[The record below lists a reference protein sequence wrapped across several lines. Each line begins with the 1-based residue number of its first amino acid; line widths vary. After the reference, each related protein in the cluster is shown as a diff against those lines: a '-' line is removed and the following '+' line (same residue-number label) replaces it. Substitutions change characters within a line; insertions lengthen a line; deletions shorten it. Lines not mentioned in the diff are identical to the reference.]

1 MTGLTEWWDSGST
14 IEVDG
19 HAIFTR
25 VEGSG
30 PTVVF
35 LHGFPTSSHDWAGVI
50 IRLRDHYR
58 CVTFDYLGYGASEK
72 PTDADYSALIQT
84 DRALAILAALGVTE
98 ADVVAHD
105 LGGILLQDMLHRQL
119 AGRLELGLR
128 QAIFMNSSVYAELYR
143 PTPTQLALADPVQ
156 GPIISRSLSRA
167 TLEAA
172 MATLFPSRRLAASE
186 LDDMWDAIRRA
197 DGQLLWPRHLVY
209 MAERSRLSPQ
219 WEAALS
225 QTGVK
230 LGFVYGAA
238 DPISG
243 SAILER
249 ASAKLPHARVTALA
263 GLGHYPQLER
273 PDEVADALTKLLG

>member
-1 MTGLTEWWDSGST
+1 MTRLAEWWSGGST

-19 HAIFTR
+19 HAIFTQ

-50 IRLRDHYR
+50 ASLRDCYR

-72 PTDADYSALIQT
+72 PTDADYSALLQT
-84 DRALAILAALGVTE
+84 DRALAILASLGVTE

-105 LGGILLQDMLHRQL
+105 LGGILLQDILHRQFG
-119 AGRLELGLR
+119 GRLELGLR
-128 QAIFMNSSVYAELYR
+128 QAIFMNSSVYAGLYR
-143 PTPTQLALADPVQ
+143 PSPAQLALADPVQ
-156 GPIISRSLSRA
+156 GPMIAQSISRT
-167 TLEAA
+167 TLEDA
-172 MATLFPSRRLAASE
+172 MAPLFPSRQLAAPE

-197 DGQLLWPRHLVY
+197 NGQLLWPQHLVY
-209 MAERSRLSPQ
+209 MAERSRLSRQ
-219 WEAALS
+219 WEATLS
-225 QTGVK
+225 RTSIK

-243 SAILER
+243 GAIIER
-249 ASAKLPHARVTALA
+249 ASAELPNARVTALA
-263 GLGHYPQLER
+263 DLGHFPQLER
-273 PDEVADALTKLLG
+273 PDEVADALAELLG

>member
-1 MTGLTEWWDSGST
+1 MTRLAEWWDGGST
-14 IEVDG
+14 VEVDG

-30 PTVVF
+30 RAVVF

-50 IRLRDHYR
+50 ARLRDRYR

-72 PTDADYSALIQT
+72 PGNADYSALIQT
-84 DRALAILAALGVTE
+84 DRALAILATLGVTE
-98 ADVVAHD
+98 ADIVAHD

-119 AGRLELGLR
+119 ESRQELGPR

-143 PTPTQLALADPVQ
+143 PSPTQLALADPVQ
-156 GPIISRSLSRA
+156 GPIIARSLSRA
-167 TLEAA
+167 TFEGA
-172 MATLFPSRRLAASE
+172 MAPLFPSRRLAASE
-186 LDDMWDAIRRA
+186 LDDMWDAIRRE
-197 DGQLLWPRHLVY
+197 DGQLLWPQHLVY

-225 QTGVK
+225 QTSVK

-249 ASAKLPHARVTALA
+249 ASAKLPNARVTALA
-263 GLGHYPQLER
+263 DLGHYPQLER
-273 PDEVADALTKLLG
+273 PDEVADALAKLLG